1 VVFVKTL
8 SSLKLKNSMNSNL
21 ERLKNYWQTSALV
34 FIAIFKK
41 IVFLTRIQSFYLLFA
56 KQI

>member
-1 VVFVKTL
+1 
-8 SSLKLKNSMNSNL
+8 MNSNL